1 MTTGST
7 APARL
12 AALSAA
18 VRAEL
23 ALLAYPDRRWTTP
36 AAGPDGEPLLDVIIV
51 GGGQSGLAIAHG
63 LRREG
68 VAALAILDCAP
79 AGGVGVWNDFA
90 RMNEL
95 RTPKA
100 LNGMDFGLPSLSVQ
114 RWLATRHGETAWETL
129 GRISRADWTDYLA
142 WYRTTLGL
150 TVESETMVVD
160 VCRGDNDLVAVATI
174 AGGAARTRHARTVVL
189 ATGYDGAGSWR
200 MPDEIAQALPPD
212 RCDHSNGPIDFA
224 RHAGQRLAVIGHG
237 ASAFD
242 SAAAALRAGA
252 ASVDLLFRRTR
263 LPTANPHRQ
272 IETAGLMTH
281 YPWLPDP
288 LRWRIARHFRRVD
301 QPPAEDGFRAA
312 LALPGFRMHAG
323 SPVLA
328 ITGGRDGEA
337 ITLRTR
343 QRSFTVDHVIAAT
356 GLVVDLAAR
365 PELTSLSP
373 KIARWHHRHRPDPG
387 EEHAALG
394 EHPYL
399 GTHYELEPLDPT
411 EAWIRRVFAFNGG
424 AFVSQGPHSTSNSG
438 HKHAV
443 PRLLRGVTR
452 ALFLAEAPLLFA
464 RLQAYDAP
472 DLVLPDAPGQSF
484 PTTKE
489 TRP

>member
-1 MTTGST
+1 MTTDST
-7 APARL
+7 TRARL
-12 AALSAA
+12 AALGAA

-23 ALLAYPDRRWTTP
+23 ALLAYPDRPWTTT
-36 AAGPDGEPLLDVIIV
+36 AAGPDGAPLLDVIIV

-68 VAALAILDCAP
+68 IVALANLDRAP
-79 AGGVGVWNDFA
+79 AGGAGVWNDFA
-90 RMNEL
+90 RMSEL

-100 LNGMDFGLPSLSVQ
+100 LNGMDFGLASLSVQ
-114 RWLATRHGETAWETL
+114 RWLAARHGEAGWEAL
-129 GRISRADWTDYLA
+129 GRISRTDWIAYLA
-142 WYRTTLGL
+142 WYRETLGL
-150 TVESETMVVD
+150 DVESETMVVD
-160 VCRGDNDLVAVATI
+160 VRRGDNDLIAVDTI
-174 AGGAARTRHARTVVL
+174 AGGMARTRHARTVVL

-200 MPDEIAQALPPD
+200 VPAEIAQALPPG

-252 ASVDLLFRRTR
+252 ASVDLLFRRER
-263 LPTANPHRQ
+263 LPTANPHRE

-281 YPWLPDP
+281 YPWLPDA

-323 SPVLA
+323 SPILA
-328 ITGGRDGEA
+328 VGFDGQA
-337 ITLRTR
+337 ITLRTP

-356 GLVVDLAAR
+356 GLMVDLAAR
-365 PELTSLSP
+365 SELKSLALE
-373 KIARWHHRHRPDPG
+373 IARWHHRHRPDPRD
-387 EEHAALG
+387 EHAALG
-394 EHPYL
+394 AHPYL
-399 GTHYELEPLDPT
+399 GPHYELEPLDPAET
-411 EAWIRRVFAFNGG
+411 WIRRVFAFNGS

-443 PRLLRGVTR
+443 PRLIRGVTR
-452 ALFLAEAPLLFA
+452 ALFLAEAPLLLE

-472 DLVLPDAPGQSF
+472 DLVLPDASF

>member
-1 MTTGST
+1 MTDPATRRLAELST
-7 APARL
+7 A
-12 AALSAA
+12 
-18 VRAEL
+18 VHAEL
-23 ALLAYPDRRWTTP
+23 KLLAYPDRGWTTP
-36 AAGPDGEPLLDVIIV
+36 APGPDGEPLRDVIIV

-68 VAALAILDCAP
+68 VTALAILDRAP
-79 AGGVGVWNDFA
+79 AGSAGVWNDFA
-90 RMNEL
+90 RMSEL

-100 LNGMDFGLPSLSVQ
+100 LNGMDFGLVSLSVQ
-114 RWLATRHGETAWETL
+114 RWFAARHGEAAWEAL
-129 GRISRADWTDYLA
+129 GRISRADWTDYLT

-150 TVESETMVVD
+150 DVESETMVLD
-160 VCRGDNDLVAVATI
+160 VRRGDNDLIAVDTI
-174 AGGAARTRHARTVVL
+174 DGGAARTRHARTVVL

-200 MPDEIAQALPPD
+200 VPDEIAQALPPG

-252 ASVDLLFRRTR
+252 ASVDLLFRRAR

-281 YPWLPDP
+281 YSWLPDA

-323 SPVLA
+323 SPILA
-328 ITGGRDGEA
+328 VGLDGQA
-337 ITLRTR
+337 ITLRTP

-365 PELTSLSP
+365 PELKSLAP
-373 KIARWHHRHRPDPG
+373 KVACWRHRHCPAPG

-394 EHPYL
+394 AHPYL
-399 GTHYELEPLDPT
+399 GAHYEFEPLDPA
-411 EAWIRRVFAFNGG
+411 EAWIRRVFAFNGS

-464 RLQAYDAP
+464 QLQAYDAP
-472 DLVLPDAPGQSF
+472 DLVLPDAPGQPF